1 MWIFDPN
8 CNGQNGARSRATP
21 NAAADVASTGRALRV
36 RSSAITGQAM
46 VNHLLRLQNTR
57 RPRDTSV
64 NGGGNGGNGMR
75 CVPLSL
81 LEMIR
86 VVEMVDSG
94 SFSMD
99 NWGQGAAWWGA
110 SADTSPWIK
119 VTL

>member
-8 CNGQNGARSRATP
+8 CNEQNGARSRATP
-21 NAAADVASTGRALRV
+21 NTAADRALTGRSLRV
-36 RSSAITGQAM
+36 RSSAITGQAI
-46 VNHLLRLQNTR
+46 VNGLLRPANPR
-57 RPRDTSV
+57 RPANASV

-94 SFSMD
+94 SFSID

-110 SADTSPWIK
+110 SADTSPWIR
-119 VTL
+119 VTV